1 MEQPKLRGAAL
12 YEQVVA
18 RRGHLGDRTPEAIVL
33 HATES
38 FATWPAERPL
48 QFRDVVRFLVFDDY
62 LRAHSASHGT
72 LSDMRRMVERVIPE
86 ML

>member
-1 MEQPKLRGAAL
+1 M

-18 RRGHLGDRTPEAIVL
+18 RRGHLGDRTPEAILL

-48 QFRDVVRFLVFDDY
+48 KFRDVVHFLAFDDY